1 MADLTT
7 LLSKFLTGW
16 YAGRVDLTPVLYA
29 ALPASPT
36 KGMVAF
42 IADGSTA
49 TWGATVTGGSN
60 NNVLVV
66 YNGSAW
72 TVAGK

>member
-16 YAGRVDLTPVLYA
+16 YGGRVDLTPVAYA
-29 ALPASPT
+29 SLPASPT
-36 KGMVAF
+36 EGMLAVVT
-42 IADGSTA
+42 DSDTA
-49 TWGATVTGGSN
+49 TWGATIGGGST
-60 NNVLVV
+60 NNVLAF
-66 YNGSAW
+66 YNGTNW